1 MNTTISGKM
10 QYLDD
15 LKILML
21 NNLPYN
27 DCSDF
32 HIKKTDELLNVI
44 KEHKPYI
51 NKITFYL
58 VSSYNSGEASFL
70 YDNDDIYF
78 VIFNV
83 ESSLES
89 TYLKKGNSMI
99 YNIKAKQLNFKTIEE
114 EQFFIDKYPHNY
126 DLKTH
131 ILDEI
136 DMLMLRNINEI
147 YFKHTL
153 VDKEEESH
161 VLEVKGNY
169 ISNNQ
174 ITINI
179 YDVTKEEALISKAFQ
194 AEKLQALGN
203 MSGAIAHELN
213 NQLMAIDGNIELCYK
228 SLKIKENSY
237 LTKALEASSNASN
250 LIKSLLSYSVK
261 DDISFEK
268 IYIDDLFKDIDNKIN
283 LSVIK
288 DVDFIKNVRDDM
300 ARVYIYGS
308 KLLLVEAFGNI
319 ITNAIESFNKTDH
332 ILIMNSK
339 VTYLNTCPKDAINY
353 QNHISGKFLQID
365 FIDNGCGI
373 PYELYNRIFDPFF
386 TTKDKFSRSGLG
398 LTQALGTIIK
408 HSGILTLKS
417 AINNGTTISV
427 YLPCKEE
434 KMQMSFDLFVNKTKI
449 LVIDDDDEIVRQV
462 LEMLLKDLGYE
473 VISSSD
479 PYEAISIFDL
489 NKDSIDLVISDM
501 IMPKLNGKELFYRI
515 KEIKKNL
522 RFILLSGYT
531 KNNVDEKF
539 LNDIDLFLEKP
550 IRKDVLEK
558 EIKKCLK

>member
-449 LVIDDDDEIVRQV
+449 LVIDDDEIVRQV

-522 RFILLSGYT
+522 RLILLSGYT

>member
-449 LVIDDDDEIVRQV
+449 LVIDDDEIVRQV

-515 KEIKKNL
+515 KEIKNNL

>member
-70 YDNDDIYF
+70 YDNNDIYF

-449 LVIDDDDEIVRQV
+449 LVIDDDEIVRQV

>member
-449 LVIDDDDEIVRQV
+449 LVIDDDEIVRQV

-479 PYEAISIFDL
+479 SYEAISIFDL

>member
-449 LVIDDDDEIVRQV
+449 LVIDDDEIVRQV

-531 KNNVDEKF
+531 KNNIDEKF

>member
-213 NQLMAIDGNIELCYK
+213 NQLMAIDGNFELCYK

-449 LVIDDDDEIVRQV
+449 LVIDDDEIVRQV

>member
-78 VIFNV
+78 MIFNV

-449 LVIDDDDEIVRQV
+449 LVIDDDEIVRQV

>member
-449 LVIDDDDEIVRQV
+449 LVIDDDEIVRHV

>member
-114 EQFFIDKYPHNY
+114 EQFFIDRYPHNY

-408 HSGILTLKS
+408 HSGILTLKG

-449 LVIDDDDEIVRQV
+449 LVIDDDEIVRQV

-515 KEIKKNL
+515 KEIEKNL

>member
-114 EQFFIDKYPHNY
+114 EQFFIDKYSHNY

-449 LVIDDDDEIVRQV
+449 LVIDDDEIVRQV

>member
-153 VDKEEESH
+153 VDNEEESH

-449 LVIDDDDEIVRQV
+449 LVIDDDEIVRQV

>member
-213 NQLMAIDGNIELCYK
+213 NQLMAIDDNIELCYK

-449 LVIDDDDEIVRQV
+449 LVIDDDEIVRQV

>member
-288 DVDFIKNVRDDM
+288 DIDFIKNVRDDM

-449 LVIDDDDEIVRQV
+449 LVIDDDEIVRQV

>member
-153 VDKEEESH
+153 VYKEEESH

-449 LVIDDDDEIVRQV
+449 LVIDDDEIVRQV

>member
-58 VSSYNSGEASFL
+58 VSSDNSGEASFL

-449 LVIDDDDEIVRQV
+449 LVIDDDEIVRQV

>member
-213 NQLMAIDGNIELCYK
+213 NQFMAIDGNIELCYK

-449 LVIDDDDEIVRQV
+449 LVIDDDEIVRQV

>member
-228 SLKIKENSY
+228 SLKIKENSH

-449 LVIDDDDEIVRQV
+449 LVIDDDEIVRQV

>member
-237 LTKALEASSNASN
+237 LNKALEASSNASN

-449 LVIDDDDEIVRQV
+449 LVIDDDEIVRQV

>member
-1 MNTTISGKM
+1 
-10 QYLDD
+10 
-15 LKILML
+15 ML

-449 LVIDDDDEIVRQV
+449 LVIDDDEIVRQV

>member
-1 MNTTISGKM
+1 MNTTIFGKM

-449 LVIDDDDEIVRQV
+449 LVIDDDEIVRQV

>member
-237 LTKALEASSNASN
+237 LTKALKASSNASN

-449 LVIDDDDEIVRQV
+449 LVIDDDEIVRQV

>member
-83 ESSLES
+83 ESTLES

-449 LVIDDDDEIVRQV
+449 LVIDDDEIVRQV

>member
-147 YFKHTL
+147 YFPHYFY
-153 VDKEEESH
+153 V
-161 VLEVKGNY
+161 
-169 ISNNQ
+169 Q
-174 ITINI
+174 
-179 YDVTKEEALISKAFQ
+179 
-194 AEKLQALGN
+194 
-203 MSGAIAHELN
+203 
-213 NQLMAIDGNIELCYK
+213 
-228 SLKIKENSY
+228 
-237 LTKALEASSNASN
+237 
-250 LIKSLLSYSVK
+250 
-261 DDISFEK
+261 
-268 IYIDDLFKDIDNKIN
+268 
-283 LSVIK
+283 
-288 DVDFIKNVRDDM
+288 
-300 ARVYIYGS
+300 
-308 KLLLVEAFGNI
+308 
-319 ITNAIESFNKTDH
+319 
-332 ILIMNSK
+332 
-339 VTYLNTCPKDAINY
+339 
-353 QNHISGKFLQID
+353 
-365 FIDNGCGI
+365 
-373 PYELYNRIFDPFF
+373 
-386 TTKDKFSRSGLG
+386 
-398 LTQALGTIIK
+398 
-408 HSGILTLKS
+408 
-417 AINNGTTISV
+417 
-427 YLPCKEE
+427 
-434 KMQMSFDLFVNKTKI
+434 
-449 LVIDDDDEIVRQV
+449 
-462 LEMLLKDLGYE
+462 
-473 VISSSD
+473 
-479 PYEAISIFDL
+479 
-489 NKDSIDLVISDM
+489 
-501 IMPKLNGKELFYRI
+501 YRI
-515 KEIKKNL
+515 
-522 RFILLSGYT
+522 
-531 KNNVDEKF
+531 
-539 LNDIDLFLEKP
+539 
-550 IRKDVLEK
+550 
-558 EIKKCLK
+558 

>member
-398 LTQALGTIIK
+398 LTQSLGTIIK

-449 LVIDDDDEIVRQV
+449 LVIDDDEIVRQV

>member
-449 LVIDDDDEIVRQV
+449 LVIDDDEIVRQV

-473 VISSSD
+473 AISSSD

-501 IMPKLNGKELFYRI
+501 IMPKLNGKELFYRL

>member
-449 LVIDDDDEIVRQV
+449 LVIDDDEIVRQV

-515 KEIKKNL
+515 KEIKNNL
-522 RFILLSGYT
+522 MFILLSGYT

>member
-83 ESSLES
+83 ESSIES

-250 LIKSLLSYSVK
+250 LIKSLLSYSLK

-449 LVIDDDDEIVRQV
+449 LVIDDDEIVRQV

>member
-449 LVIDDDDEIVRQV
+449 LVIDDDEIVRQV
-462 LEMLLKDLGYE
+462 LEMLLKDLGYV

>member
-10 QYLDD
+10 QYFDD

-27 DCSDF
+27 DSSDF
-32 HIKKTDELLNVI
+32 HIKKTDELLNVL

-99 YNIKAKQLNFKTIEE
+99 YNIKSKQLNFKTIEE

-174 ITINI
+174 IIINI

-261 DDISFEK
+261 DNISFDK
-268 IYIDDLFKDIDNKIN
+268 IYIDDLFKEIDNKIN

-339 VTYLNTCPKDAINY
+339 VTYLNTCPKDAINF

-373 PYELYNRIFDPFF
+373 PYELFNRIFDPFF

-449 LVIDDDDEIVRQV
+449 LVIDDDEIVRQV

-473 VISSSD
+473 VISASD

-501 IMPKLNGKELFYRI
+501 IMPKLNGKELFYRL

>member
-58 VSSYNSGEASFL
+58 VSSYNSREASFL

-449 LVIDDDDEIVRQV
+449 LVIDDDEIVRQV

>member
-203 MSGAIAHELN
+203 MSGAIAHEFN

-449 LVIDDDDEIVRQV
+449 LVIDDDEIVRQV

>member
-449 LVIDDDDEIVRQV
+449 LVIDDDEIVRQV

-479 PYEAISIFDL
+479 PYDAISIFDL

>member
-417 AINNGTTISV
+417 AKNNGTTISV

-449 LVIDDDDEIVRQV
+449 LVIDDDEIVRQV

>member
-228 SLKIKENSY
+228 SLKIEENSY

-449 LVIDDDDEIVRQV
+449 LVIDDDEIVRQV

>member
-300 ARVYIYGS
+300 SRVYIYGS

-449 LVIDDDDEIVRQV
+449 LVIDDDEIVRQV

>member
-386 TTKDKFSRSGLG
+386 TTKDKFSRSCLG

-449 LVIDDDDEIVRQV
+449 LVIDDDEIVRQV

>member
-99 YNIKAKQLNFKTIEE
+99 YNIKAKQINFKTIEE

-449 LVIDDDDEIVRQV
+449 LVIDDDEIVRQV